1 MFEPLRLLQLLGPD
15 EALMYPAAL
24 AVGRRCLRQGGH
36 AVIAGP
42 LLRHQQEQIHL
53 IEARWVNLPLKPYAD
68 ESAVAAERTQVA
80 RLVRDFRPDVVHAYG
95 LAALRAA
102 GTVAPLVVTLSDL
115 VQHRPQGWGR
125 WRLRR
130 LLGRCSALI
139 VSSASDHE
147 ALARVDRS
155 LAGRAMLLPPAAE
168 VRPVTADFD
177 LARKRL
183 TLGLRSETAAVGVI
197 SPAVS
202 GLGLETV
209 LEAAVAITR
218 DFPNVEFLFVGDGP
232 DQEKLMLAAHH
243 MGIGG
248 AVVFRGTRADVPE
261 IIASLNSLIIPREV
275 SGSVGY
281 ALQAVA
287 MEVPVL
293 AVRTPALVE
302 VLGRVD
308 PEAFVPPDDAT
319 ALAQVLSRRLE
330 ILPPP
335 DDDAYA
341 EFGGFTS
348 GEMLVSNLGF
358 DLDGIGLEAQWRGD
372 ESERRLAVR
381 RAQERFS
388 ISAVARETFAV
399 YDGLRQA

>member
-1 MFEPLRLLQLLGPD
+1 M
-15 EALMYPAAL
+15 
-24 AVGRRCLRQGGH
+24 
-36 AVIAGP
+36 
-42 LLRHQQEQIHL
+42 
-53 IEARWVNLPLKPYAD
+53 
-68 ESAVAAERTQVA
+68 
-80 RLVRDFRPDVVHAYG
+80 
-95 LAALRAA
+95 
-102 GTVAPLVVTLSDL
+102 
-115 VQHRPQGWGR
+115 
-125 WRLRR
+125 
-130 LLGRCSALI
+130 
-139 VSSASDHE
+139 
-147 ALARVDRS
+147 
-155 LAGRAMLLPPAAE
+155 
-168 VRPVTADFD
+168 
-177 LARKRL
+177 
-183 TLGLRSETAAVGVI
+183 
-197 SPAVS
+197 
-202 GLGLETV
+202 
-209 LEAAVAITR
+209 
-218 DFPNVEFLFVGDGP
+218 
-232 DQEKLMLAAHH
+232 
-243 MGIGG
+243 
-248 AVVFRGTRADVPE
+248 PE
-261 IIASLNSLIIPREV
+261 IIASLNSLIIPRAV
-275 SGSVGY
+275 SGTVVY
-281 ALQAVA
+281 ALPAVA